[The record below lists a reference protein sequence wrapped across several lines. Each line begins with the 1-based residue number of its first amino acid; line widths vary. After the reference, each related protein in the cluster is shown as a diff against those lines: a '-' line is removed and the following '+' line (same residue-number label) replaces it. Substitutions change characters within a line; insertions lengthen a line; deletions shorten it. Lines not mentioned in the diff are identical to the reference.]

1 MRSDVHD
8 LCFRSS
14 VGLAL
19 CGNARDKQFQGSRHN
34 RKFDGQTSQRLTIDL
49 SIDGIGVQWF
59 ADQRFGFP
67 KVHAF
72 LFTKLSHPE
81 SRQIA
86 EITETTLCGERHDL
100 ETVFE
105 QICLVGNLER
115 AAVISCPADDDESG
129 FQLMVASSDAEARES
144 VAKNFARAL
153 PPVGQDAD
161 AGFQSEINRIDNH
174 AVRTGTGHGE
184 KIALAIG
191 LLKGSRQTESDFA
204 NLGVD
209 EAARGARDVPR
220 EIEFL
225 SENIGGASG
234 KKRQRNAVAIGII
247 GQAIDDFVERA
258 IAAAGDDELTP
269 VTHGLLSYFRSVSR
283 AGGFGKIGLDTVG
296 GENLARLVD
305 QPPPPIA
312 AIAGVGVVDQN
323 GVLDKSI
330 HEFQIAVS
338 QTFILTEKPET
349 TERREGK
356 TTKKQMNSTIRYF
369 LLFPEA
375 GAT

>member
-1 MRSDVHD
+1 
-8 LCFRSS
+8 
-14 VGLAL
+14 
-19 CGNARDKQFQGSRHN
+19 
-34 RKFDGQTSQRLTIDL
+34 
-49 SIDGIGVQWF
+49 
-59 ADQRFGFP
+59 
-67 KVHAF
+67 
-72 LFTKLSHPE
+72 
-81 SRQIA
+81 
-86 EITETTLCGERHDL
+86 
-100 ETVFE
+100 
-105 QICLVGNLER
+105 
-115 AAVISCPADDDESG
+115 
-129 FQLMVASSDAEARES
+129 
-144 VAKNFARAL
+144 
-153 PPVGQDAD
+153 
-161 AGFQSEINRIDNH
+161 
-174 AVRTGTGHGE
+174 
-184 KIALAIG
+184 
-191 LLKGSRQTESDFA
+191 
-204 NLGVD
+204 
-209 EAARGARDVPR
+209 
-220 EIEFL
+220 
-225 SENIGGASG
+225 
-234 KKRQRNAVAIGII
+234 
-247 GQAIDDFVERA
+247 
-258 IAAAGDDELTP
+258 LTP